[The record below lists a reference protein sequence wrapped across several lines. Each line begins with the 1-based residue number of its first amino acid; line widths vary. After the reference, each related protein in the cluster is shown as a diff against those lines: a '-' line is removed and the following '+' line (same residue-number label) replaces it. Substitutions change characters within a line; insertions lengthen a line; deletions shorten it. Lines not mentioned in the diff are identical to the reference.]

1 MILCLMIFI
10 YFLPT
15 GHSTLTG
22 KRSGQVLSYAT
33 RKKFCWKCLRGS
45 KPHVCRKN
53 FERSARAMEPDMAVE
68 LVCRNKVLQESN
80 CRVGT
85 LIGDDDSSYIS
96 AVRRYAPLPIKK
108 VADINHSTQTL
119 SNNLYKLTP
128 KLDTKV
134 P

>member
-1 MILCLMIFI
+1 MILI

-15 GHSTLTG
+15 GHSTLIG
-22 KRSGQVLSYAT
+22 KRSGEVLSYAT
-33 RKKFCWKCLRGS
+33 RKKFRWKCLRGS
-45 KPHVCRKN
+45 KPLVCRKN
-53 FERSARAMEPDMAVE
+53 FERSARAMEPGMAVE
-68 LVCRNKVLQESN
+68 LVWRNKVLQESH

-85 LIGDDDSSYIS
+85 LIGDDNWSYIS
-96 AVRRYAPLPIKK
+96 AVRRNAPLPIKK
-108 VADINHSTQTL
+108 VTDINHSTKTL